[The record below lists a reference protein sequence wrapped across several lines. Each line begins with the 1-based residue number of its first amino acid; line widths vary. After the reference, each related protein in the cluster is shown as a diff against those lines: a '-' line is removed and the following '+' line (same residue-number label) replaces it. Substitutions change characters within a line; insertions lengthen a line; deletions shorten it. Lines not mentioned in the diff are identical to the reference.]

1 MSTPDF
7 RELEDL
13 VIEWSKA
20 RQIIPNSSPC
30 AQSRK
35 TLEEAGELL
44 EATAALKAL
53 RHIMA
58 MVPSLAQN
66 TAFFMYYGATLDAV
80 KDALGDTLVTAI
92 NVAALADLDIVDAL
106 QSAYDVIK
114 DRKGT
119 LRADGV
125 FVKEA

>member
-1 MSTPDF
+1 MSNF

-20 RQIIPNSSPC
+20 RKIIPHSTPC

-35 TLEEAGELL
+35 NLEEAGELL

-53 RHIMA
+53 RDVMA
-58 MVPSLAQN
+58 MTPSLANNQ
-66 TAFFMYYGATLDAV
+66 AFFMYYAATLDAV
-80 KDALGDTLVTAI
+80 MDALGDNLVTLI
-92 NVAALADLDIVDAL
+92 NVAALADLDLVKAL
-106 QSAYDVIK
+106 QSAYNVIK

-125 FVKEA
+125 FVKEP

>member
-1 MSTPDF
+1 MSNF

-20 RQIIPNSSPC
+20 RKIIPHSTPC

-35 TLEEAGELL
+35 NLEEAGELL

-53 RHIMA
+53 RDVMA
-58 MVPSLAQN
+58 MTPALADN
-66 TAFFMYYGATLDAV
+66 PAFFMYYAATLDAV
-80 KDALGDTLVTAI
+80 VDALGDNLVTLI
-92 NVAALADLDIVDAL
+92 NVAALADLDLVKAL
-106 QSAYDVIK
+106 QSAYNVIK

-119 LRADGV
+119 LLPGGV
-125 FVKEA
+125 FVKES

>member
-1 MSTPDF
+1 MSATNF

-20 RQIIPNSSPC
+20 RKIIPNSNPC

-35 TLEEAGELL
+35 NLEEAGELL

-53 RHIMA
+53 RDIMA

-66 TAFFMYYGATLDAV
+66 PAFFMYYGATLDAV
-80 KDALGDTLVTAI
+80 MDALGDNLVTLI
-92 NVAALADLDIVDAL
+92 NVAALADLDLVKAL
-106 QSAYDVIK
+106 QSAYNVIK

-125 FVKEA
+125 FVKES

>member
-7 RELEDL
+7 RELEAQ
-13 VIEWSKA
+13 VIAWSKA
-20 RQIIPNSSPC
+20 RKIIPHSTPC

-35 TLEEAGELL
+35 NLEEAGELL

-53 RHIMA
+53 RDIMA

-66 TAFFMYYGATLDAV
+66 PAFFMYYGATLDAV
-80 KDALGDTLVTAI
+80 MDALGDNLVTLI
-92 NVAALADLDIVDAL
+92 NVAALADLDLVKAL
-106 QSAYDVIK
+106 QSAYNVIK
-114 DRKGT
+114 DRRGT

-125 FVKEA
+125 FVKES

>member
-1 MSTPDF
+1 MSNF

-20 RQIIPNSSPC
+20 RKIIPHSTPC

-35 TLEEAGELL
+35 NLEEAGELL

-53 RHIMA
+53 RDVMA
-58 MVPSLAQN
+58 MTPDLANNQ
-66 TAFFMYYGATLDAV
+66 AFFMYYASTLDAV
-80 KDALGDTLVTAI
+80 VDALGDNLVTLI
-92 NVAALADLDIVDAL
+92 NVAALADLDLVKAL
-106 QSAYDVIK
+106 QSAYNVIK

-119 LRADGV
+119 LLPGGV
-125 FVKEA
+125 FVKES

>member
-1 MSTPDF
+1 MSNF

-20 RQIIPNSSPC
+20 RKIIPHSNPC

-35 TLEEAGELL
+35 NLEEAGELL

-53 RHIMA
+53 RDVMA
-58 MVPSLAQN
+58 MTPSLAQN
-66 TAFFMYYGATLDAV
+66 PAFFMYYAATLDAV
-80 KDALGDTLVTAI
+80 MDALGDNLVTLI
-92 NVAALADLDIVDAL
+92 NVAALADLDLVKAL
-106 QSAYDVIK
+106 QSAYNVIK

-125 FVKEA
+125 FVKES